1 MWIRHLHR
9 GERSH
14 TPQEKQMNQNA
25 NRLWVTAEIFIEP
38 FPSSASLPGRQHHR
52 KSPYHWHPLLPPDK
66 NPVPSQKH
74 SKGSKRPAGWG
85 VLWLLPEEGWTPS
98 LGHTRR
104 SLRNCSHRR
113 MGISSCMMSWGNT
126 IDLVQITASK
136 KPPNPPGLS
145 QLLAFLLSLQS
156 TMRRW
161 REVDAQ

>member
-1 MWIRHLHR
+1 
-9 GERSH
+9 
-14 TPQEKQMNQNA
+14 MNQNA

-85 VLWLLPEEGWTPS
+85 VLWSLPEEGWTPS
-98 LGHTRR
+98 LVHTRR

-126 IDLVQITASK
+126 INLVQITVSK
-136 KPPNPPGLS
+136 KPPNLPGLS

-156 TMRRW
+156 MMRHW